1 MPTRLINQRNLEAR
15 AGIISV
21 DFEAIVESTAEA
33 ICQIDMHGKTVYL
46 NRKAI
51 ELLCYQER
59 ELIGFSFHAVVQA
72 RRPNGS
78 ILPAVE
84 SPLLS
89 VLKNGIIYSSEHDSF
104 RRKDGSF
111 LSVAYKCS
119 PIVTNNEITGAVVS
133 FTDISDRIKLN
144 EKNRDLVAILAHDL
158 KSPLQGAERVLGML
172 LNGVTGTLTKDQSTC
187 LTHLRQCNKDVLEVV
202 ETALDIYRVVKGK
215 IDENNSIVDLS
226 SVIKLCEMKLRREGE
241 NRLIRLSHD
250 LPADAIFVHADEV
263 GLQHVIMNLLG
274 NAIKFTPP
282 GGLVCLTLTE
292 EDGKAVLRVS
302 DSGRGLTESEIEMLF
317 QPFWQ
322 GSFGRKQFGGSGL
335 GLYLCRQIV
344 ESFRGTITMNSVL
357 GQGAEV
363 TVELPLAGDN

>member
-1 MPTRLINQRNLEAR
+1 MSTRHTNQRTLEVR
-15 AGIISV
+15 TGKTSV
-21 DFEAIVESTAEA
+21 DFEAIVENTAEA

-46 NRKAI
+46 NRRALD
-51 ELLCYQER
+51 LLGYQER
-59 ELIGFSFHAVVQA
+59 ELLGFAFHAVVHA

-84 SPLLS
+84 SPILS
-89 VLKNGIIYSSEHDSF
+89 VLKTGTVYSSEHDSF
-104 RRKDGSF
+104 RRKDGTFSNV
-111 LSVAYKCS
+111 SYRCA
-119 PIVTNNEITGAVVS
+119 PIMSDNEIIGAVVS
-133 FTDISDRIKLN
+133 FSDISERILQN
-144 EKNRDLVAILAHDL
+144 ERNRDVVAILAHDL

-172 LNGVTGTLTKDQSTC
+172 LNGVTGTLTKDQSNC
-187 LTHLRQCNKDVLEVV
+187 LTHLRQCNKEVLEVV

-215 IDENNSIVDLS
+215 VDETHSVVDLAG
-226 SVIKLCEMKLRREGE
+226 VVKLCEMKLRREGE

-250 LPADAIFVHADEV
+250 LPDEPVYVYADEV

-282 GGLVCLTLTE
+282 GGFVCLTITRE
-292 EDGKAVLRVS
+292 EDTAILKVS
-302 DSGRGLTESEIEMLF
+302 DSGRGLTAGEIEMLF

-322 GSFGRKQFGGSGL
+322 GSLGRKQFEGSGL

-344 ESFRGTITMNSVL
+344 ESFQGSITMSSVL

-363 TVELPLAGDN
+363 TVELPLICNN